1 MLFSILVANYNNS
14 PYIEE
19 CIDSLM
25 TQTYGNI
32 EIVIL
37 DDCSTDNSLEKLNT
51 IETIDSRIK
60 LFTNVSNQ
68 GIGWTKRKLVELSK
82 GELFGFVDPDDKLRF
97 NAVEIMVEAHRNN
110 FNCGLIYS
118 NLMNMNQKGVE
129 TLIGDF
135 NSKIPETSSF
145 LESGRGISHFA
156 TFKRIMYNKTEG
168 INPLLK
174 IAEDQDIYFKM
185 EEIAPP
191 LFINKDLYL
200 YRNHNG
206 AISLFSNQ
214 TRAHVWQVIARYEA
228 YKRRG
233 LEINEKQLI
242 SYFVR
247 RESRYLN
254 FHKEMY
260 TLKGA
265 FIQFMK
271 AIIFFLRSNKV

>member
-1 MLFSILVANYNNS
+1 
-14 PYIEE
+14 
-19 CIDSLM
+19 M